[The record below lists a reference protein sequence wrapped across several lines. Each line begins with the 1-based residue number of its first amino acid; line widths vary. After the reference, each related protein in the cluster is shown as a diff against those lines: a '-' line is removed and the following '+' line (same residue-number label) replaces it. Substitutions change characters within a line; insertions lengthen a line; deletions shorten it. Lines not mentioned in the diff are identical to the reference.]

1 MADELLKTVELGPTD
16 ARHSVIWLHGLG
28 ASGHDFEPI
37 VPELGLPADSAVRF
51 VFPHAPE
58 QPVTLNGGLS
68 MPAWYDIYGLTA
80 GTPADEQGLDRAAGW
95 IEALIDREGRRGV
108 PPERLVLAG
117 FSQGGALALHTGLR
131 YASGLGG
138 IMGLSTYLPLPDHL
152 AQARA
157 AANRDTPVFLAH
169 GHYDPV
175 LSHNLGLASRDAL
188 TGLGYPVDWHDYPME
203 HQVCREE
210 IDDIGHWLRR
220 VLALSS

>member
-1 MADELLKTVELGPTD
+1 MAEKLLETVEYGSD
-16 ARHSVIWLHGLG
+16 GAGCSVIWLHGLG
-28 ASGHDFEPI
+28 ASGYDFEPI
-37 VPELGLPADSAVRF
+37 VPELGLPGDSAVRF

-58 QPVTLNGGLS
+58 QPVTLNGGMS

-80 GTPADEQGLDRAAGW
+80 GTPHDEQGLDRAAGW
-95 IEALIDREGRRGV
+95 IEALIDREAERGV

-131 YASGLGG
+131 YASGLAG

-157 AANRDTPVFLAH
+157 AANRNTPVFLAH
-169 GHYDPV
+169 GHHDAV
-175 LSHNLGLASRDAL
+175 LSHDLGIASRDAL
-188 TGLGYPVDWHDYPME
+188 LALGYPVAWHDYPME

-210 IDDIGHWLRR
+210 IGDIGRW
-220 VLALSS
+220 LSSVLRL